1 MEGYRIEKELLNS
14 IIYEIVVY
22 SGSMGGSFFKV
33 VCFLFVQIKFDDK
46 LFNIS
51 VYDIWMKFEFI

>member
-22 SGSMGGSFFKV
+22 NGSIGGGEFFLGSMFFI
-33 VCFLFVQIKFDDK
+33 CIDK
-46 LFNIS
+46 I
-51 VYDIWMKFEFI
+51 

>member
-33 VCFLFVQIKFDDK
+33 VCFLFV
-46 LFNIS
+46 
-51 VYDIWMKFEFI
+51 

>member
-1 MEGYRIEKELLNS
+1 MKQQFIMGVWGGGLL
-14 IIYEIVVY
+14 
-22 SGSMGGSFFKV
+22 KA
-33 VCFLFVQIKFDDK
+33 VCFPFVQIKFDDN